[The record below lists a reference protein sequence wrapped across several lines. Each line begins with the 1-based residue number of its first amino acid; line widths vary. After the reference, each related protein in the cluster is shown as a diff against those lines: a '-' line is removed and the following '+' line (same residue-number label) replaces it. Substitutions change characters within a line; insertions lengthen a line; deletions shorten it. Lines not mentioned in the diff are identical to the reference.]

1 MELILSQPSPS
12 EMPVVSG
19 FIKEFV
25 LDSTDIHAE
34 QFVVAKNKN
43 EVVGFGRLRN
53 YKDCIELCTLGIA
66 EEHRGKGIGRALV
79 NELIKKA
86 EGKTIYVVCII
97 PDFFQKFGFTIAE
110 KYPASIEEKKKMCTE
125 KFVVP
130 EAYCAMVLKKSE

>member
-1 MELILSQPSPS
+1 MELVLSQPSPS

-25 LDSTDIHAE
+25 LDSTDIHPE
-34 QFVVAKNKN
+34 QFVVAKYKN
-43 EVVGFGRLRN
+43 AIVGFGRLRN
-53 YKDCIELCTLGIA
+53 YNDCIELCTLGVA

-86 EGKTIYVVCII
+86 KGKTIYVVCII
-97 PDFFQKFGFTIAE
+97 PDFFQKFGFTITE
-110 KYPASIEEKKKMCTE
+110 NYPASIEEKKKMCTE

-130 EAYCAMVLKKSE
+130 EDYFAMVLVK